1 MWKIR
6 KCAEKGKLL
15 KNRNL
20 DEILFIWQKWSTEE
34 EVNNFIK
41 NAIEDDESLIQFITG
56 FTEKTSRWTLSDHV
70 QNVFWRINLKF
81 MENFINPKEIK
92 TRIETIASSSEFND
106 LEEDNKRAIQLFLE
120 HIDDY

>member
-1 MWKIR
+1 
-6 KCAEKGKLL
+6 
-15 KNRNL
+15 
-20 DEILFIWQKWSTEE
+20 
-34 EVNNFIK
+34 
-41 NAIEDDESLIQFITG
+41 
-56 FTEKTSRWTLSDHV
+56 
-70 QNVFWRINLKF
+70 